1 MAAECGE
8 SRVSSASRGCRQESA
23 ATPTVAMLDLI
34 DNALLASKRLAGK
47 MRNIFSL
54 KARGAHGRGYFAFI
68 TKAGF
73 AKHAGYHE
81 ANL

>member
-34 DNALLASKRLAGK
+34 DNALLASKRLPGR
-47 MRNIFSL
+47 MRNIFL
-54 KARGAHGRGYFAFI
+54 PKARGRTGREFCAYEE
-68 TKAGF
+68 TGF
-73 AKHAGYHE
+73 AKRAGNHE
-81 ANL
+81 AHL